1 MKTLQHSIQ
10 ASILIAAL
18 LLQPCQAALSAYMRV
33 TGAAQGEIQG
43 GVTQKGREGSIEVI
57 SLEHQIISPRDPAS
71 GLPTGKRQHGT
82 VKITK
87 ELDKSSPLLHQAMTN
102 NENLTNVTIQFW
114 RPNGATGQEIQH
126 YTVTLINASVSS
138 IRLWKPN
145 TKDPSAASSP
155 DMEEIQFT
163 YQRIV
168 WTWVDGGISSEDSVG
183 GAAK

>member
-1 MKTLQHSIQ
+1 MKTLQRSIQ
-10 ASILIAAL
+10 ATVVITAL

-33 TGAAQGEIQG
+33 TGQTQGQIEG
-43 GVTQKGREGSIEVI
+43 GVITKGREGSIEVI

-71 GLPTGKRQHGT
+71 GQATGKRQHGT

-114 RPNGATGQEIQH
+114 RANPGTGQEIQH

-145 TKDPSAASSP
+145 TKDSAAVSSP

-163 YQRIV
+163 YQKII
-168 WTWVDGGISSEDSVG
+168 WTWVDGGITSEDSPG
-183 GAAK
+183 GSSQ